1 MKNLYQIALQTV
13 SPIKLKKNGEAGHV
27 GCALETVGGVVFTGI
42 CIDVPCSIG
51 ICAEQAAIAEML
63 KNRET
68 KIKRIVAVYED
79 GSILP
84 PHEPEVDR
92 PMLAY
97 VKGDKFSLAV
107 DAGYSKKHVQDF
119 YRALRSCDLKEPD
132 FTVITHWHYDH
143 TFGLH
148 DISGV
153 SIAHQKTNLFLREQQ
168 DRANDKKYIDILKKD
183 DTHFAKEYAG
193 ENELNIVIADIEYVE
208 KMTLNLGN
216 ITAHIFHTV

>member
-1 MKNLYQIALQTV
+1 MPHKGGENFCLNLYQIALQTV

-84 PHEPEVDR
+84 PCGRCRELMSQLDLYNENTMVVVDFEKEVR
-92 PMLAY
+92 
-97 VKGDKFSLAV
+97 
-107 DAGYSKKHVQDF
+107 
-119 YRALRSCDLKEPD
+119 LKELLPER
-132 FTVITHWHYDH
+132 W
-143 TFGLH
+143 
-148 DISGV
+148 
-153 SIAHQKTNLFLREQQ
+153 
-168 DRANDKKYIDILKKD
+168 DKKWD
-183 DTHFAKEYAG
+183 
-193 ENELNIVIADIEYVE
+193 
-208 KMTLNLGN
+208 
-216 ITAHIFHTV
+216 

>member
-1 MKNLYQIALQTV
+1 MTILHPLFPSFPALSIEFFKDHPGRRSYAPAAGVVFLTNLYQIALQTV

-84 PHEPEVDR
+84 PCGRCRELMSQLDLYNENTMVVVDFEKEVR
-92 PMLAY
+92 
-97 VKGDKFSLAV
+97 
-107 DAGYSKKHVQDF
+107 
-119 YRALRSCDLKEPD
+119 LKELLPER
-132 FTVITHWHYDH
+132 W
-143 TFGLH
+143 
-148 DISGV
+148 
-153 SIAHQKTNLFLREQQ
+153 
-168 DRANDKKYIDILKKD
+168 DKKWD
-183 DTHFAKEYAG
+183 
-193 ENELNIVIADIEYVE
+193 
-208 KMTLNLGN
+208 
-216 ITAHIFHTV
+216 